1 MNKLLLTPLL
11 AVALSGCINTDNL
24 LKPATGVDEYY
35 TFDSQ
40 QLRLCRGQSKNCY
53 DLAVIVSDR
62 LQLAPVEQAYGSQI
76 SGPNY
81 PLQLAQTLINPPHGE
96 YQAQPQGEDGRYYR
110 LPINQQTDAV
120 WQALGNAFDG
130 LYNN

>member
-1 MNKLLLTPLL
+1 MNKLLLAPLL

-24 LKPATGVDEYY
+24 LKPAAGVDEYY

-40 QLRLCRGQSKNCY
+40 QLRLCRGQSNNCY

-62 LQLAPVEQAYGSQI
+62 LLLSPVEQAYGSQI

-81 PLQLAQTLINPPHGE
+81 PLQLAKTLLNPPHDE
-96 YQAQPQGEDGRYYR
+96 YEPQPQDEEGRYYR

-120 WQALGNAFDG
+120 WQALASAFDG